1 MAKMSG
7 RGLGFTGGTADKLE
21 AIPGYKIDL
30 SEKEFKENV
39 KEIGISL
46 ITSSLNLAPAD
57 KKIYALRDT
66 IACTSSIPLIASS
79 VMSKKIAA
87 GASKILIDITCGDGA
102 FMKDIVHAKSLAKT
116 MIEIGKLSGKEVR
129 CVITN
134 MDEPVG
140 FSIGNQLEI
149 IETVKAL
156 KGEMPEDV
164 KQIVIALGAQMLIMA
179 GMIKKAEEAK
189 AKIEEVIN
197 NGKAYEK
204 FEELV
209 KKQGGDI
216 SYIKDIS
223 KFKNAKHVIPI
234 LSDQSGIIS
243 KIKTEMLGNISVYI
257 GAGRNKKEDKIDY
270 QAGIIV
276 NKKVG
281 DIVKVGEPLATV
293 YINDEE
299 KLDGAVKNTKEAF
312 ILSNKKV
319 TKKSVILDTM
329 M

>member
-1 MAKMSG
+1 
-7 RGLGFTGGTADKLE
+7 
-21 AIPGYKIDL
+21 
-30 SEKEFKENV
+30 
-39 KEIGISL
+39 
-46 ITSSLNLAPAD
+46 
-57 KKIYALRDT
+57 
-66 IACTSSIPLIASS
+66 
-79 VMSKKIAA
+79 
-87 GASKILIDITCGDGA
+87 
-102 FMKDIVHAKSLAKT
+102 
-116 MIEIGKLSGKEVR
+116 
-129 CVITN
+129 